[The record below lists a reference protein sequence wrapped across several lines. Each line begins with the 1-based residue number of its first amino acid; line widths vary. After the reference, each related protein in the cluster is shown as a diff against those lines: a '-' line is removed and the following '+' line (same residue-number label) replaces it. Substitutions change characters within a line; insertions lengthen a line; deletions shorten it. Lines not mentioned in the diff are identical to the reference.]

1 MTKIIKT
8 NTIRRIKIVMATLNK
23 RLKTLSPDDDDDDED
38 DECSWNDK
46 GGVTNRSINE

>member
-1 MTKIIKT
+1 MTKMIKT
-8 NTIRRIKIVMATLNK
+8 NTIRRRKIVMATLNK
-23 RLKTLSPDDDDDDED
+23 RLKTLSPDDDDDED

>member
-1 MTKIIKT
+1 MTKMIKT

-23 RLKTLSPDDDDDDED
+23 RLKTLSPDDDDDDDD

-46 GGVTNRSINE
+46 GGVTHRSINE

>member
-1 MTKIIKT
+1 MIKT

-23 RLKTLSPDDDDDDED
+23 RLKTLSPDDDDED

-46 GGVTNRSINE
+46 GGVTNRSINEWI

>member
-1 MTKIIKT
+1 
-8 NTIRRIKIVMATLNK
+8 MATLNK

-46 GGVTNRSINE
+46 GGVTNRSINEWI

>member
-1 MTKIIKT
+1 
-8 NTIRRIKIVMATLNK
+8 MATLNK

>member
-1 MTKIIKT
+1 MTKMIKT

-23 RLKTLSPDDDDDDED
+23 RLKTLSPDDDDDED

>member
-1 MTKIIKT
+1 
-8 NTIRRIKIVMATLNK
+8 MATLNK
-23 RLKTLSPDDDDDDED
+23 RLKTLSPDDDNDED

>member
-1 MTKIIKT
+1 
-8 NTIRRIKIVMATLNK
+8 MATLNK
-23 RLKTLSPDDDDDDED
+23 RLKTLSPDDDDDDD

>member
-1 MTKIIKT
+1 MTKMIKT

-23 RLKTLSPDDDDDDED
+23 RLKTLSPDDDDDDD

>member
-23 RLKTLSPDDDDDDED
+23 RLKTLSPDDDDDED
-38 DECSWNDK
+38 DECSWNDN